1 MSKQRKNIWK
11 ICIVTGIILL
21 AIAGVAMAI
30 WQGCLRIWEKQSV
43 SYVDNIK
50 TLLPEI
56 QNAVPE
62 ERRDNAM
69 SILSIDGRDFIGI
82 LEMPKFQ
89 SALPVSAEYGNISR
103 FPSCFSGSIYDGT
116 LQIGVTNQKG
126 QYDFYRNISV
136 EDMVYFTDMEGN
148 RFGLE
153 VKDIRYSKH
162 ADQEVLQRVDGALTL
177 FVKNTYA
184 FEYVIIT
191 CDVAK

>member
-1 MSKQRKNIWK
+1 
-11 ICIVTGIILL
+11 
-21 AIAGVAMAI
+21 MAI
-30 WQGCLRIWEKQSV
+30 WQGCLSIWEKQSV

-89 SALPVSAEYGNISR
+89 SALPVGAEYGNISR

-162 ADQEVLQRVDGALTL
+162 ADQEALQRLDGALTL
-177 FVKNTYA
+177 FIKNIYA